1 MEDDTEI
8 RAAIEAT
15 RRALL
20 VTIAQDGRPRPVP
33 ICLAASLAAS
43 EADDSLVL
51 YSPLDE
57 KPKSFDDPLA
67 LARARDIA
75 RDPRVTLLVDH
86 WDEDWRRL
94 WWVRVEGSASIL
106 LPNDRSVVTER
117 RSAIAALR
125 RKYRQYADHALE
137 TRPIIRV
144 VSGRI
149 SSWGS
154 IADR

>member
-1 MEDDTEI
+1 MAGGSEI
-8 RAAIEAT
+8 RAAIDSM
-15 RRALL
+15 RRAVL
-20 VTIAQDGRPRPVP
+20 VTIAPDGRPRPVP
-33 ICLAASLAAS
+33 ICVVASPAA
-43 EADDSLVL
+43 DGPDGPLVL
-51 YSPLDE
+51 YSPIDE
-57 KPKSFDDPLA
+57 KPKSSDDPLA

-106 LPNDRSVVTER
+106 MPDDRAVGTER

-125 RKYRQYADHALE
+125 RKYPQYADHALE
-137 TRPIIRV
+137 TRPIIRIA
-144 VSGRI
+144 SGRI

-154 IADR
+154 IVD